1 MVKSLYILGNG
12 FDIHH
17 GINSKYSDYHE
28 WLEKND
34 NGTYEKLC
42 AIYDTCAYKWWN
54 NFEQSLSKVSFDY
67 ISITSSENT
76 PVYGSDG
83 FSDADN
89 HRAAFQVELDMENL
103 LNLVKLSLE
112 KWVNGLNRANKGKL
126 RLADKENSFFIT
138 FNYTRTLEEVY
149 NIPKAQICHIH
160 GCISEGDLIVGHNKT
175 SEEIYKVLKG
185 KEKLPPKGLT
195 DAELEEWME
204 CFTDDLTTQDVIDA
218 SSAYAGRMKK
228 NVRGIIAQHQKLFET
243 FKDVEK
249 IYVLG
254 FSFSPIDVPYI
265 EEILKYIDKEKVIW
279 VVSSYSYSDNVAIGD
294 FINRNSLDN
303 RLWRII
309 KLETLDE
316 CKELM
321 LDLKC

>member
-1 MVKSLYILGNG
+1 M
-12 FDIHH
+12 
-17 GINSKYSDYHE
+17 
-28 WLEKND
+28 
-34 NGTYEKLC
+34 
-42 AIYDTCAYKWWN
+42 
-54 NFEQSLSKVSFDY
+54 
-67 ISITSSENT
+67 
-76 PVYGSDG
+76 
-83 FSDADN
+83 
-89 HRAAFQVELDMENL
+89 
-103 LNLVKLSLE
+103 
-112 KWVNGLNRANKGKL
+112 
-126 RLADKENSFFIT
+126 
-138 FNYTRTLEEVY
+138 
-149 NIPKAQICHIH
+149 
-160 GCISEGDLIVGHNKT
+160 IVGHNKT

-228 NVRGIIAQHQKLFET
+228 NVRGIIAQHLKLFET